1 MVVKEKGGEQMKSR
15 GKTAQI
21 INKGGEKMKI
31 GDTVKIRECPIAELV
46 GENAEIADMQFQE
59 FEKYTVYPLWVE
71 ITSGEHKGKFYGF
84 KYDEV
89 EILPK
94 AYEAKDTSIKR
105 EEETMKK
112 KVLEQVEEIVKDVT
126 TVEEI
131 TEIERVI
138 SEVKGKIL
146 PEPTLGFWEGK
157 TPCWEM
163 FRCPEAMKNECPAFK
178 YRSLPCWQIEGTYCK
193 LYDYGA
199 KGDGTD
205 ICQVCRVYKRWGHGE
220 PIQIK
225 LLGKGFNVALESVSK

>member
-1 MVVKEKGGEQMKSR
+1 MKIGDYKETVQITKERGGK
-15 GKTAQI
+15 
-21 INKGGEKMKI
+21 KMKI
-31 GDTVKIRECPIAELV
+31 GDIVKIKECPIPELV
-46 GENAEIADMQFQE
+46 GEKAKITDMQMQE
-59 FEKYTVYPLWVE
+59 FDKYAMYPLWVE

-89 EILPK
+89 EVLTEV
-94 AYEAKDTSIKR
+94 YQAKDESAKIER
-105 EEETMKK
+105 ET
-112 KVLEQVEEIVKDVT
+112 KVVKEMVIERVEEVLKGVT
-126 TVEEI
+126 TVDEI
-131 TEIERVI
+131 AEIEKAI
-138 SEVKGKIL
+138 GEAKGKIL

-163 FRCPEAMKNECPAFK
+163 FRCPEVMKNECPAFK

-205 ICQVCRVYKRWGHGE
+205 ICQVCRVYKRWGQGE

-225 LLGKGFNVALESVSK
+225 LLGKGFNTIEKAAVK

>member
-1 MVVKEKGGEQMKSR
+1 MRQKTRAVKR
-15 GKTAQI
+15 
-21 INKGGEKMKI
+21 
-31 GDTVKIRECPIAELV
+31 R
-46 GENAEIADMQFQE
+46 
-59 FEKYTVYPLWVE
+59 
-71 ITSGEHKGKFYGF
+71 
-84 KYDEV
+84 
-89 EILPK
+89 
-94 AYEAKDTSIKR
+94 
-105 EEETMKK
+105 EETMKK

-220 PIQIK
+220 TIDIK
-225 LLGKGFNVALESVSK
+225 LLGKGFNATPVSRKSVRLRGSALV